1 MVPHLCLVNSMR
13 SWGGAELWFLD
24 TAVQLQGRGHRV
36 SLVCQPGSELSRHG
50 QETGLQIAEIP
61 IRCDAAPWTLWRLGR
76 YFRRAGVTA
85 LLTNLTKDLK
95 AAGVAGRLA
104 GIGCI
109 WAARESDF
117 PLKSSLHYRAYF
129 GRVASG
135 LLVASEATRRTTLD
149 SAPWLPSERIQ
160 LVSKGIDVT
169 RFAPPVA
176 PASPRPPTVGFV
188 GQLIERKGLP
198 QLMQA
203 WSRLEKRDWPHQPR
217 LKIAGEGILDQEL
230 KNWRSQ
236 LNHPAAVD
244 ILGFVE
250 NPVPFFQELD
260 ILAMP
265 SFAEGFGLSA
275 AEAGACGVPV
285 VAGRASSLPEIVLDE
300 ETGLLVDPGDHQAL
314 ESALVK
320 LLDNPELARS
330 LGQAARRHVTRNFDR
345 EHTLDRLETLCQLEK
360 SRTQTEVRP

>member
-1 MVPHLCLVNSMR
+1 MIPHLCLVNSMR

-24 TAVQLQGRGHRV
+24 TAVQLQARGHRV
-36 SLVCQPGSELSRHG
+36 SLVCQPDSELSRRG
-50 QETGLQIAEIP
+50 RAAGVQVAQIP
-61 IRCDAAPWTLWRLGR
+61 IRFDAAPWTLWRLGR
-76 YFRRAGVTA
+76 YFRQTGVTA

-117 PLKSSLHYRAYF
+117 PLKSSPHYRGYF

-135 LLVASEATRRTTLD
+135 LLVASEATRRTTCD
-149 SAPWLPSERIQ
+149 SAPWLPPDRIQ
-160 LVSKGIDVT
+160 LVYKGIDVQ
-169 RFAPPVA
+169 RFS
-176 PASPRPPTVGFV
+176 PAAEVSAHRPPTVGFV

-203 WSRLEKRDWPHQPR
+203 WSRLEKRDWPQRPH
-217 LKIAGEGILDQEL
+217 LKIAGQGILDQEL
-230 KNWRSQ
+230 KHWRTR
-236 LNHPAAVD
+236 LDHPQAVH

-250 NPVPFFQELD
+250 DPLPFFQQLD

-300 ETGLLVDPGDHQAL
+300 ETGLLVDPGDHLGLENAL
-314 ESALVK
+314 AK
-320 LLDNPELARS
+320 LLDNPDRARS
-330 LGQAARRHVTRNFDR
+330 LGQAARRHVTRHFDR
-345 EHTLDRLETLCQLEK
+345 EHTLDQLEALCQLEIK
-360 SRTQTEVRP
+360 TEVRP